1 MKYHNVT
8 ILTREGK
15 FDSKYEYEVWCQLKL
30 MEKAGKIRQLERQY
44 PFEIIPQLKTSAGTL
59 RAIKYI
65 ADFVY
70 TDSETGDYFAID
82 TKGFETETYKLKK
95 RLFILNYPNWT
106 FIERKRNKKDKIYL
120 KKC

>member
-8 ILTREGK
+8 ILTKEGK

>member
-8 ILTREGK
+8 ILTKEGK

-30 MEKAGKIRQLERQY
+30 MEKAGKIHQLERQY

-82 TKGFETETYKLKK
+82 TKGFETEVYKLKK

>member
-8 ILTREGK
+8 LITQDGK

-30 MEKAGKIRQLERQY
+30 MERAGKIRHLDRQF
-44 PFEIIPQLKTSAGTL
+44 PFEIIPQIKTPEGTL

-70 TDSETGDYFAID
+70 TDCVTGQYCAID

-95 RLFILNYPNWT
+95 RLFILNYPDWT
-106 FIERKRNKKDKIYL
+106 FIERKRGKKDKIYS